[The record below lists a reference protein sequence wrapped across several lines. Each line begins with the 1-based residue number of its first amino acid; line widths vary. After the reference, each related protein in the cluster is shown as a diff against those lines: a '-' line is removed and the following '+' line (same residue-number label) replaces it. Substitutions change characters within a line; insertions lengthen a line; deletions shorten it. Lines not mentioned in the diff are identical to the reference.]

1 MVITITVIKYYAEKY
16 ENINQKYNKKLK
28 TNYTE

>member
-1 MVITITVIKYYAEKY
+1 MVITITVTYYAEKY